1 MSKRSLD
8 EFIRYVKDRAYNAE
22 IRNGKTVFVSVFFII
37 DKQKVTIFTQK
48 KRKALSNLA
57 NIILENKPS
66 QLIVE
71 INVDDQLE
79 RHDYTLEFFNEV
91 PQPQAKPI
99 PVYENPS
106 FGGFGGLGEV
116 AQANIET
123 IVNKRLEEERKEREL
138 VELKQKLVDAD
149 QKLTSNKSEIESL
162 KQKIEAKESEIEEL
176 EGIIEKKKTLKYY
189 ASLTGDILQS
199 FGIKKEAIA
208 TPLAGLLGSVD
219 DEEATAIE
227 QHASA
232 DDSGIVEEPTQPIAQ
247 PQNQRDEMIQ
257 LITLFLKQVDNPT
270 LHNVFSIFSEIEN
283 QPTVAVQIIQFLQ
296 NLKQK

>member
-1 MSKRSLD
+1 MSKRSLE

-22 IRNGKTVFVSVFFII
+22 KRYGKTVDISVFFIV
-37 DKQKVTIFTQK
+37 DNQKVRIISRK
-48 KRKALSNLA
+48 KRKALSNIA
-57 NIILENKPS
+57 NLILENNPS

-71 INVDDQLE
+71 ISVDDQLE
-79 RHDYTLEFFNEV
+79 RHDYTLEFFNEI
-91 PQPQAKPI
+91 PQLQQKAI

-106 FGGFGGLGEV
+106 FSGLGEV

-138 VELKQKLVDAD
+138 VELKQKLVEAD

>member
-22 IRNGKTVFVSVFFII
+22 IRYGKTVYVSVFFISNGNKEGI
-37 DKQKVTIFTQK
+37 IIKK
-48 KRKALSNLA
+48 KRKALSNIA

-66 QLIVE
+66 KLIVE
-71 INVDDQLE
+71 INADEQLE

-91 PQPQAKPI
+91 SQPQTKAI

-106 FGGFGGLGEV
+106 FAGLGEV
-116 AQANIET
+116 AQANIES

-138 VELKQKLVDAD
+138 LELKQKLVDAD

-162 KQKIEAKESEIEEL
+162 KGKIEAKENEIAEL

-208 TPLAGLLGSVD
+208 SPLAGLLGAVD
-219 DEEATAIE
+219 EDEHTAIE
-227 QHASA
+227 QQASA
-232 DDSGIVEEPTQPIAQ
+232 DNSGIVEEATPNVAQ
-247 PQNQRDEMIQ
+247 PQSQRDEMIQ

-283 QPTVAVQIIQFLQ
+283 QPSVAVQIIQFLQ